1 MKRLL
6 LIIIVS
12 IIGLINPTNAQTL
25 KEHVVQKGETLSS
38 IAEDYNIK
46 KKTLLKY
53 NQKYTK
59 QKPVDGDTLKI
70 PRSEWHIY
78 SEGET
83 LQSVAES
90 YGVTVGELF
99 ELNPNIKTYGL
110 SVGNTIIL
118 PKIEYE
124 VDEESITE
132 PVEPIEGKEETEA
145 KQKVSNLPM
154 QDVVYLKNGAII
166 KGVLLSN
173 NTSDIMIQ
181 TRDGSVFVFKPE
193 EIEHCEQ
200 EAMTR
205 TLEGNR
211 RILDIDKTILGLRT
225 GVIISQGTLFSDWDW
240 DILDLKNKLSPGFHI
255 GASYEY
261 SFTKT
266 NRWFLQTGLDLQY
279 INARSTGFY
288 DSDWIDGDLYNDV
301 THVKTANALYL
312 EIPAMISCKFKLND
326 NLIFYPNI
334 GVAYSIGLVGKY
346 NEKVSNKEYGLLRNR
361 TENCFYKEFGWYETD
376 SDGNESYKK
385 DNLSIYDRHN
395 LALKFG
401 LNLTYN
407 RLYFGAGVF
416 YHVISG
422 MTWGFNFSVGYN
434 F

>member
-70 PRSEWHIY
+70 PRSEWHIC

-99 ELNPNIKTYGL
+99 ELNPNIKIYGL

-118 PKIEYE
+118 PKI
-124 VDEESITE
+124 
-132 PVEPIEGKEETEA
+132 ETEA

-166 KGVLLSN
+166 KGVLLNN

-181 TRDGSVFVFKPE
+181 TRDGSVFVYKPE

-205 TLEGNR
+205 TFEGNR
-211 RILDIDKTILGLRT
+211 RILDIDKTILGLRA
-225 GVIISQGTLFSDWDW
+225 GVIMSQGSLFSVWDW
-240 DILDLKNKLSPGFHI
+240 DVSDLKNKLSPGFHI
-255 GASYEY
+255 GVSYEY

-279 INARSTGFY
+279 INARSSGFY
-288 DSDWIDGDLYNDV
+288 DSDWIDGDSYNYV

-346 NEKVSNKEYGLLRNR
+346 NEKVSNKEYGLLRN
-361 TENCFYKEFGWYETD
+361 TSENCFYDEEYHVPV
-376 SDGNESYKK
+376 
-385 DNLSIYDRHN
+385 YDRHN

>member
-1 MKRLL
+1 MKQLL

-70 PRSEWHIY
+70 PRSEWHIC

-118 PKIEYE
+118 PKIE
-124 VDEESITE
+124 
-132 PVEPIEGKEETEA
+132 TEA

-166 KGVLLSN
+166 KGVLLNN

-181 TRDGSVFVFKPE
+181 TRDGSVFVYKPE

-205 TLEGNR
+205 TFEGNR
-211 RILDIDKTILGLRT
+211 RILDIDKTILGLRA
-225 GVIISQGTLFSDWDW
+225 GVIMSQGSLFSVWDW
-240 DILDLKNKLSPGFHI
+240 DVSDLKNKLSPGFHI
-255 GASYEY
+255 GVSYEY

-288 DSDWIDGDLYNDV
+288 NSDWIDGDSYNYV

-346 NEKVSNKEYGLLRNR
+346 NEKVSNKEDGLIRN
-361 TENCFYKEFGWYETD
+361 TSENCFYAEEYHVPV
-376 SDGNESYKK
+376 
-385 DNLSIYDRHN
+385 YDRHN

>member
-12 IIGLINPTNAQTL
+12 IFGLINPANAQSL

-53 NQKYTK
+53 NQKYAK
-59 QKPVDGDTLKI
+59 QKLVDGDTLKI
-70 PRSEWHIY
+70 PRSERHIY

-99 ELNPNIKTYGL
+99 ELNPYIKTYGL

-124 VDEESITE
+124 IDEEPITE
-132 PVEPIEGKEETEA
+132 PVEPIEKKGSAEVRH
-145 KQKVSNLPM
+145 KVSNVPM

-181 TRDGSVFVFKPE
+181 ARDGSVFVYKPE
-193 EIEHCEQ
+193 EIERCEQ
-200 EAMTR
+200 EAMTH
-205 TLEGNR
+205 TFAGNF
-211 RILDIDKTILGLRT
+211 RILDIDKTTFGIRGGLLIT
-225 GVIISQGTLFSDWDW
+225 QGFLEDIWDW
-240 DILDLKNKLSPGFHI
+240 DDWRNRFSPGFHI
-255 GASYEY
+255 GATYEY

-266 NRWFLQTGLDLQY
+266 NRWFLQTGIDLQY
-279 INARSTGFY
+279 MNARTTGSSY
-288 DSDWIDGDLYNDV
+288 SDWIYGENYDDV
-301 THVKTANALYL
+301 TYVNTTNALYL

-346 NEKVSNKEYGLLRNR
+346 NEKASNKEYGLLRN
-361 TENCFYKEFGWYETD
+361 TSENCFYKELGWYETD
-376 SDGNESYKK
+376 SDGDESYETA
-385 DNLSIYDRHN
+385 NASIYDRHN

-407 RLYFGAGVF
+407 RLYFGGGVF
-416 YHVISG
+416 YHVVSG
-422 MTWGFNFSVGYN
+422 MTWGFNISVGYN

>member
-12 IIGLINPTNAQTL
+12 IFGLINPANAQSL

-53 NQKYTK
+53 NQKYAK
-59 QKPVDGDTLKI
+59 QKLVDGDTLKI

-83 LQSVAES
+83 LQSVAEF

-99 ELNPNIKTYGL
+99 ELNPYIKTYGL

-124 VDEESITE
+124 IDEEPITE
-132 PVEPIEGKEETEA
+132 SVEPIEKKRSAEVRH
-145 KQKVSNLPM
+145 KVSNMPM

-181 TRDGSVFVFKPE
+181 TRDGSVFVYKPE
-193 EIEHCEQ
+193 EIERCEQ
-200 EAMTR
+200 EAMTH
-205 TLEGNR
+205 TFTGNF
-211 RILDIDKTILGLRT
+211 RILDIDKTTFGIRGGLLIT
-225 GVIISQGTLFSDWDW
+225 QGFLEDIWDW
-240 DILDLKNKLSPGFHI
+240 DDWRNRFSPGFHI
-255 GASYEY
+255 GATYEY

-266 NRWFLQTGLDLQY
+266 NRWFLQTGIDLQY
-279 INARSTGFY
+279 MNARTTGSSY
-288 DSDWIDGDLYNDV
+288 SDWIHGVNYDDV
-301 THVKTANALYL
+301 TYVNTTNALYL

-346 NEKVSNKEYGLLRNR
+346 NKKASNEKYGLIENIN
-361 TENCFYKEFGWYETD
+361 ENCFYKELGWDETD
-376 SDGNESYKK
+376 SDGHESYETA
-385 DNLSIYDRHN
+385 NVSIYDRHN

-407 RLYFGAGVF
+407 RLYFGGGVF
-416 YHVISG
+416 YHVVSG
-422 MTWGFNFSVGYN
+422 MTWGFNISVGYN

>member
-70 PRSEWHIY
+70 PRSEWHIC

-99 ELNPNIKTYGL
+99 ELNPNIKIYGL

-118 PKIEYE
+118 PKI
-124 VDEESITE
+124 
-132 PVEPIEGKEETEA
+132 ETEA

-166 KGVLLSN
+166 KGVLLNN

-181 TRDGSVFVFKPE
+181 TRDGSVFVYKPE

-205 TLEGNR
+205 TFEGNR
-211 RILDIDKTILGLRT
+211 RILDIDKTILGLRA
-225 GVIISQGTLFSDWDW
+225 GVIMSQGSLFSVWDW
-240 DILDLKNKLSPGFHI
+240 DVSDLKNKLSPGFHI
-255 GASYEY
+255 GVSYEY

-288 DSDWIDGDLYNDV
+288 DSDWIDGDSYNDV

-346 NEKVSNKEYGLLRNR
+346 NEKVSNKEYGLLRN
-361 TENCFYKEFGWYETD
+361 TSENCFYDEEYHVPV
-376 SDGNESYKK
+376 
-385 DNLSIYDRHN
+385 YDRHN

>member
-12 IIGLINPTNAQTL
+12 IFGLINPANAQSL

-53 NQKYTK
+53 NQKYAK
-59 QKPVDGDTLKI
+59 QKLVDGDTLKI

-99 ELNPNIKTYGL
+99 ELNPYIKTYGL

-124 VDEESITE
+124 IDEEPITE
-132 PVEPIEGKEETEA
+132 PVEPIEEKESTDA
-145 KQKVSNLPM
+145 KHKVSNVPM

-181 TRDGSVFVFKPE
+181 TRDGSVFVYKPE
-193 EIEHCEQ
+193 EIDRCEQ
-200 EAMTR
+200 EAMTH
-205 TLEGNR
+205 TFTGNF
-211 RILDIDKTILGLRT
+211 RILDIDKTTFGIRGGLLIT
-225 GVIISQGTLFSDWDW
+225 QGFLEDIWDW
-240 DILDLKNKLSPGFHI
+240 DDWRNRFSPGFHI
-255 GASYEY
+255 GATYEY

-266 NRWFLQTGLDLQY
+266 NRWFLQTGIDLQY
-279 INARSTGFY
+279 MNARTTGSSY
-288 DSDWIDGDLYNDV
+288 SDWIYGENYDDV
-301 THVKTANALYL
+301 TYVNTTNALYL
-312 EIPAMISCKFKLND
+312 EIPVMISCKFKLND

-346 NEKVSNKEYGLLRNR
+346 NEKASNKEYGLLRN
-361 TENCFYKEFGWYETD
+361 TSENCFYDEEYHVPV
-376 SDGNESYKK
+376 
-385 DNLSIYDRHN
+385 YDRHN

-407 RLYFGAGVF
+407 RLYFGGGVF
-416 YHVISG
+416 YHVVSG
-422 MTWGFNFSVGYN
+422 MTWGFNISVGYN

>member
-12 IIGLINPTNAQTL
+12 IFGLINPANAQSL

-53 NQKYTK
+53 NQKYAK
-59 QKPVDGDTLKI
+59 QKLVDGDTLKI

-99 ELNPNIKTYGL
+99 ELNPYIKTLGV

-124 VDEESITE
+124 IDEEPI
-132 PVEPIEGKEETEA
+132 VEPEEKEIVEA
-145 KQKVSNLPM
+145 KHKVSNVPM

-181 TRDGSVFVFKPE
+181 TRDGSVFVYKPE
-193 EIEHCEQ
+193 EIERCEQ
-200 EAMTR
+200 EAMTH
-205 TLEGNR
+205 TFAGNF
-211 RILDIDKTILGLRT
+211 RILDIDKTTFGIRGGLLIT
-225 GVIISQGTLFSDWDW
+225 QGFLEDIWDW
-240 DILDLKNKLSPGFHI
+240 DDWRNRFSPGFHI
-255 GASYEY
+255 GATYEY

-266 NRWFLQTGLDLQY
+266 NRWFLQTGIDLQY
-279 INARSTGFY
+279 MNARTTGSSY
-288 DSDWIDGDLYNDV
+288 SDWIYGENYDDV
-301 THVKTANALYL
+301 TYVNTTNALYL

-334 GVAYSIGLVGKY
+334 GIAYSIGLVGKY
-346 NEKVSNKEYGLLRNR
+346 NEKASNKEYGLLRNR
-361 TENCFYKEFGWYETD
+361 TENCFYKELGWYETD
-376 SDGNESYKK
+376 SDGDESYETA
-385 DNLSIYDRHN
+385 NVSIYDRHN

-407 RLYFGAGVF
+407 RLYFGGGVF
-416 YHVISG
+416 YHVVSG
-422 MTWGFNFSVGYN
+422 MTWGFNISVGYN

>member
-12 IIGLINPTNAQTL
+12 IFGLINPANAQSL

-53 NQKYTK
+53 NQKYAK
-59 QKPVDGDTLKI
+59 QKLVDGDTLKI

-83 LQSVAES
+83 LQSVADY

-124 VDEESITE
+124 IDEESITE
-132 PVEPIEGKEETEA
+132 SVETIEEKESSDA
-145 KQKVSNLPM
+145 KHKVSNVPM

-181 TRDGSVFVFKPE
+181 TRDGSVFVYKPE
-193 EIEHCEQ
+193 EIERCEQ
-200 EAMTR
+200 ETMTH
-205 TLEGNR
+205 TFEGNR
-211 RILDIDKTILGLRT
+211 RILDIDKTTFGIRGGLLIT
-225 GVIISQGTLFSDWDW
+225 QGFLEDIWDW
-240 DILDLKNKLSPGFHI
+240 DDWRNRFSPGFHI
-255 GASYEY
+255 GATYEY

-266 NRWFLQTGLDLQY
+266 NRWFLQTGIDLQY
-279 INARSTGFY
+279 MNARTTGSSY
-288 DSDWIDGDLYNDV
+288 SDWIYGENYDDV
-301 THVKTANALYL
+301 TYVNTTNALYL

-346 NEKVSNKEYGLLRNR
+346 NEKASNKEYGLLIN
-361 TENCFYKEFGWYETD
+361 TSENCFYDEEYHVPV
-376 SDGNESYKK
+376 
-385 DNLSIYDRHN
+385 YDRHN

-407 RLYFGAGVF
+407 RLYFGGGVF
-416 YHVISG
+416 YHVVSG
-422 MTWGFNFSVGYN
+422 MTWGFNISVGYN